1 LIEEYLIVEPI
12 NAPESIDLI
21 ALAPVLVLSVF
32 AMGVLVLDL
41 WAGKNK
47 TLLMFISLVGLLM
60 TAISAFAKH
69 PLPAFAF
76 TDSYIVDHLS
86 IFFICIFTISSALTI
101 LLSFEYNERKGI
113 KAGEYYAL
121 ILLCTVG
128 MIILASSTDLIM
140 IFLGIEIVS
149 ICLYVLAGFRRDDPV
164 SNEAAL
170 KYFLL
175 GAFATGF
182 LLYGMTLI
190 YGSTGSTNLFKIAGF
205 IKTEGAQSN
214 PLILMGIVLLVIGF
228 GFKVAAVPFHMWA
241 PDVYQGSPTP
251 VTAFMAVGPK
261 AAAFAAFFRVFTEA
275 IPDISL
281 SWEILLCIIAVLSMF
296 VGNLGAIMQTNIK
309 RMLAFSSISHA
320 GYLLIAVIAKSS
332 LAGSGLLFYMLAY
345 AFTTFG
351 AFGIIILLGK
361 KEEENLEL
369 ENYSGLAYKHPILAL
384 SMTVFLLS
392 LGGLPP
398 FAGFVAKF
406 YIFSAAIEEGFV
418 TLVVI
423 AVLNSAIS
431 FYYYLK
437 VVVFMYM
444 KEPESEF
451 QISLTPMTLFVV
463 IVGIIGTVELGI
475 FPDPIIALTSLP

>member
-1 LIEEYLIVEPI
+1 MKPI
-12 NAPESIDLI
+12 HAPESIDLI

-47 TLLMFISLVGLLM
+47 TLLMFVSLVGLLM
-60 TAISAFAKH
+60 TAISAFAKQ

-86 IFFICIFTISSALTI
+86 IFFICIFTLSSALAI
-101 LLSFEYNERKGI
+101 LLSAEYNERNGM

-128 MIILASSTDLIM
+128 MIVLASSTDMIM

-190 YGSTGSTNLFKIAGF
+190 YGSTGSTNIFKIAEF
-205 IKTEGAQSN
+205 IKTNDSSS
-214 PLILMGIVLLVIGF
+214 PLMLMGIVLLVIGF

-241 PDVYQGSPTP
+241 PDVYHGSPTP

-261 AAAFAAFFRVFTEA
+261 AAAFAAFFRVFKEG
-275 IPDISL
+275 IPNMAAN
-281 SWEILLCIIAVLSMF
+281 WEILLCIVAVLSMF

-320 GYLLIAVIAKSS
+320 GYLIIAVITKSS
-332 LAGSGLLFYMLAY
+332 LAGSGLLFYMLTY
-345 AFTTFG
+345 AITTFG
-351 AFGIIILLGK
+351 AFGIVILLGRK
-361 KEEENLEL
+361 GEENLEL
-369 ENYSGLAYKHPILAL
+369 ENYSGLAYKHPVLAL

-418 TLVVI
+418 TLVII

-437 VVVFMYM
+437 VVVFIYM
-444 KEPESEF
+444 KEPTGQF

-463 IVGIIGTVELGI
+463 IIGIIGTVELGI
-475 FPDPIIALTSLP
+475 YPDPIITLTHLP

>member
-1 LIEEYLIVEPI
+1 MEPI

-32 AMGVLVLDL
+32 SMGVLVLDL

-76 TDSYIVDHLS
+76 TGSYIIDHLS
-86 IFFICIFTISSALTI
+86 IFFICIFTLSSALTI

-190 YGSTGSTNLFKIAGF
+190 YGSTGSTNLFKIAEF
-205 IKTEGAQSN
+205 IKAEGAQSN

-241 PDVYQGSPTP
+241 PDVYHGSPTP

-275 IPDISL
+275 VPDMSL

-361 KEEENLEL
+361 KEKDNLEF

-406 YIFSAAIEEGFV
+406 YIFSAAIEEGYV
-418 TLVVI
+418 TLVII

-444 KEPESEF
+444 KEPNREF

-475 FPDPIIALTSLP
+475 FPDPIIALTNLQ

>member
-1 LIEEYLIVEPI
+1 MEPI
-12 NAPESIDLI
+12 HAPESIDLI

-47 TLLMFISLVGLLM
+47 TLLMFVSLVGLLM

-69 PLPAFAF
+69 PIPAFAF
-76 TDSYIVDHLS
+76 TDSYTVDHLS
-86 IFFICIFTISSALTI
+86 LFFICIFTLSSALAI
-101 LLSFEYNERKGI
+101 LLSSEYNEREGI
-113 KAGEYYAL
+113 KAGEYYPL

-128 MIILASSTDLIM
+128 MILLASSTDMIM

-149 ICLYVLAGFRRDDPV
+149 ICLYVLAGIRRDHPA

-182 LLYGMTLI
+182 LLYGMTLV
-190 YGSTGSTNLFKIAGF
+190 YGSTGSTNLFKIAEF
-205 IKTEGAQSN
+205 IKSDSAQSN
-214 PLILMGIVLLVIGF
+214 PLLLMGIVLLVIGF
-228 GFKVAAVPFHMWA
+228 GFKVAAAPFHMWA
-241 PDVYQGSPTP
+241 PDVYQGAPTP

-261 AAAFAAFFRVFTEA
+261 AAAFAAFFRVFSEA
-275 IPDISL
+275 VPDL
-281 SWEILLCIIAVLSMF
+281 APSWEILLCTVAVLSMV

-320 GYLLIAVIAKSS
+320 GYLLIAVISKSS
-332 LAGSGLLFYMLAY
+332 LSGSSLLFYMLSY

-351 AFGIIILLGK
+351 AFGIIILLGRK
-361 KEEENLEL
+361 GEENLEL
-369 ENYSGLAYKHPILAL
+369 ENYSGLAYKHPLMAL

-392 LGGLPP
+392 LGGMPP

-406 YIFSAAIEEGFV
+406 YIFSAAIEEGFI
-418 TLVVI
+418 TLVII

-444 KEPESEF
+444 KEPAGEF
-451 QISLTPMTLFVV
+451 NISLTPMTLFVV
-463 IVGIIGTVELGI
+463 ILGLIGTIELGI
-475 FPDPIIALTSLP
+475 FPDTIISLTTH

>member
-1 LIEEYLIVEPI
+1 
-12 NAPESIDLI
+12 
-21 ALAPVLVLSVF
+21 
-32 AMGVLVLDL
+32 M
-41 WAGKNK
+41 
-47 TLLMFISLVGLLM
+47 
-60 TAISAFAKH
+60 
-69 PLPAFAF
+69 
-76 TDSYIVDHLS
+76 
-86 IFFICIFTISSALTI
+86 
-101 LLSFEYNERKGI
+101 
-113 KAGEYYAL
+113 
-121 ILLCTVG
+121 
-128 MIILASSTDLIM
+128 IM

-149 ICLYVLAGFRRDDPV
+149 ICLYVLAGIKRDDSA

-182 LLYGMTLI
+182 LLYGMTLV
-190 YGSTGSTNLFKIAGF
+190 YGSTGSTNLFKIAEF
-205 IKTEGAQSN
+205 VRTDGAQSN
-214 PLILMGIVLLVIGF
+214 PLLLMGIVLLIIGF

-261 AAAFAAFFRVFTEA
+261 AAAFAAFFRVFSEA
-275 IPDISL
+275 IPEMAP
-281 SWEILLCIIAVLSMF
+281 SWEMLLCVVAVLSMF
-296 VGNLGAIMQTNIK
+296 VGNLGAITQTNIK

-320 GYLLIAVIAKSS
+320 GYLLVAVISKSS
-332 LAGSGLLFYMLAY
+332 LAGSGLLFYMLSY

-351 AFGIIILLGK
+351 AFGIIILLGRK
-361 KEEENLEL
+361 GEENLEI
-369 ENYSGLAYKHPILAL
+369 ENYSGLAYKHPLLAL

-418 TLVVI
+418 TLVII

-444 KEPESEF
+444 KEPAGDF
-451 QISLTPMTLFVV
+451 QISLTPMTLFV
-463 IVGIIGTVELGI
+463 IIIGIIGTIELGI
-475 FPDPIIALTSLP
+475 YPDPIIALTSLR

>member
-1 LIEEYLIVEPI
+1 VEPI
-12 NAPESIDLI
+12 HAPESIDLI

-41 WAGKNK
+41 WTGKNK

-69 PLPAFAF
+69 PIPAFAF

-86 IFFICIFTISSALTI
+86 IFFICIFTLSSALAI

-190 YGSTGSTNLFKIAGF
+190 YGSTGSTNLFKIAEF

-275 IPDISL
+275 VPDMSL

-361 KEEENLEL
+361 KEKDNLEL

-444 KEPESEF
+444 KEPNSEF

-475 FPDPIIALTSLP
+475 FPDPIIALTNLH

>member
-1 LIEEYLIVEPI
+1 MEPI

-41 WAGKNK
+41 WVGKNK

-86 IFFICIFTISSALTI
+86 IFFICIFTLSSALTI

-128 MIILASSTDLIM
+128 MIILASSTDMIM

-182 LLYGMTLI
+182 LLYGMALI

-205 IKTEGAQSN
+205 IKTEGTQSN
-214 PLILMGIVLLVIGF
+214 PLILMGIVFLVIGF

-241 PDVYQGSPTP
+241 PDVYHGSPTP

-261 AAAFAAFFRVFTEA
+261 AAAFAAFFRVFAEA
-275 IPDISL
+275 IPDMSL

-351 AFGIIILLGK
+351 AFGIVILLGK
-361 KEEENLEL
+361 KEKENLEL

-444 KEPESEF
+444 KEPNSEF

-475 FPDPIIALTSLP
+475 FPDPIIALTNLH

>member
-1 LIEEYLIVEPI
+1 MEPI

-41 WAGKNK
+41 WTGKNK

-86 IFFICIFTISSALTI
+86 IFFICIFTLSSALTI

-241 PDVYQGSPTP
+241 PDVYHGSPTP

-275 IPDISL
+275 IPDMSL

-351 AFGIIILLGK
+351 AFAIIILLGK

-418 TLVVI
+418 ILVVI

-437 VVVFMYM
+437 VVVYMYM

-463 IVGIIGTVELGI
+463 ILGIIGTVELGI
-475 FPDPIIALTSLP
+475 FPDPIIALTSLH

>member
-1 LIEEYLIVEPI
+1 MEPI
-12 NAPESIDLI
+12 LAPESIDLI

-41 WAGKNK
+41 WGGKNK
-47 TLLMFISLVGLLM
+47 TLLMFVSLVGLLM

-69 PLPAFAF
+69 PIPASSF
-76 TDSYIVDHLS
+76 TDSYVVDHMSL
-86 IFFICIFTISSALTI
+86 FFICIFTLSSALTI
-101 LLSFEYNERKGI
+101 LLSIEYNEREGI
-113 KAGEYYAL
+113 KTGEYYAL

-128 MIILASSTDLIM
+128 MILLASSTDLIM
-140 IFLGIEIVS
+140 VFLGVEVVS
-149 ICLYVLAGFRRDDPV
+149 ICLYVLAGIRRNNLA

-182 LLYGMTLI
+182 LLYGMTLV
-190 YGSTGSTNLFKIAGF
+190 YGSTGSTNLFKIAEF
-205 IKTEGAQSN
+205 IKTTDGAESN
-214 PLILMGIVLLVIGF
+214 PLLLMGVVLLVIGL
-228 GFKVAAVPFHMWA
+228 GFKVAAAPFHMWA
-241 PDVYQGSPTP
+241 PDVYQGAPTP

-261 AAAFAAFFRVFTEA
+261 AAAFAAFFRFFTEA
-275 IPDISL
+275 IPDL
-281 SWEILLCIIAVLSMF
+281 APSWEILLCTIAVLSMV

-320 GYLLIAVIAKSS
+320 GYLLIAVITKSP
-332 LAGSGLLFYMLAY
+332 LAGSSLLFYMLAY
-345 AFTTFG
+345 SFTTFG
-351 AFGIIILLGK
+351 AFGIIILLGRK
-361 KEEENLEL
+361 GEENLEL
-369 ENYSGLAYKHPILAL
+369 EGYSGLAYKHPLLAL

-418 TLVVI
+418 TLVII
-423 AVLNSAIS
+423 AVLNSAVS

-444 KEPESEF
+444 KEPEGEF
-451 QISLTPMTLFVV
+451 QLSLTPMTLFVV
-463 IVGIIGTVELGI
+463 IIGIIGTIELGI
-475 FPDPIIALTSLP
+475 FPDTIISLTTH